1 MAPRKSSCQV
11 MRTIFPSI
19 RDKPVFALDFSITY
33 VGIIFLGLSIAGTEL
48 FKLYPENKL
57 EILLIRVIHTIFMFA
72 LVYLTQST
80 LRARKVSSTGYFG
93 LAVIGLWLAIP
104 SLLVRVLLMEE
115 FNLIVDS
122 QVAPY
127 FTEQFLIS
135 LGHAFFWL
143 PVSIILG
150 GQRNQIIEAFKEYE
164 KRLVISARK
173 NIRNSEDFY
182 ELKQDVDQT
191 FRNELIMHASQLLNS
206 LTFSDDKKL
215 SLKERNEI
223 MQRYLK
229 GNTLRDFS
237 QRLNQ
242 KSEGVESNSKFEQD
256 MRSLNLIRKQF
267 NILYN
272 FTARKAP
279 VPAWVYTLLT
289 FALLLPNYINFF
301 SLRQV
306 LITLPALLV
315 IQLIAIQINK
325 TLRQG
330 GKYAILQTNFLTLL
344 IGLLPFIEMILFST
358 FVPDLTEKFP
368 IAIIGVFYPLV
379 FYVYMRFIQIIQ
391 PAAIKAIKGDEIYAS
406 TSLKEAISNIVKGEF
421 KQSMSHQWA
430 TFIHGK
436 ILTRLAAT
444 SLKLEQAVTNNDNK
458 SFEVGLADIAL
469 VLSEPTR
476 EFEQKAVDLKTEISS
491 RLDPWEGLIS
501 IKIKIDHALAD
512 ISNER
517 VKDLGEVI
525 EEIISNS
532 VRHGGSQNI
541 SINITSTIH
550 PDIHVQIE
558 DDAVNPLPSVPSRIG
573 LGTKIL
579 NLVSDGRWSI
589 SHVDAKTTVKL
600 TMSLLEAEVR

>member
-1 MAPRKSSCQV
+1 
-11 MRTIFPSI
+11 MRTIFPPLKN
-19 RDKPVFALDFSITY
+19 KPVFALDFSLTY

-57 EILLIRVIHTIFMFA
+57 EIVVIRLIHTIFMFA
-72 LVYLTQST
+72 LVYLTQSI
-80 LRARKVSSTGYFG
+80 LRARKVRTTGYFG
-93 LAVIGLWLAIP
+93 LAGIGLWLAIP
-104 SLLVRVLLMEE
+104 TLLVRVLLMEE

-135 LGHAFFWL
+135 LGHAFFWI
-143 PVSIILG
+143 PVAIILG
-150 GQRNQIIEAFKEYE
+150 GQRNKIIEAFKEYE
-164 KRLVISARK
+164 KRLVVSARK
-173 NIRNSEDFY
+173 SIRNSEDFY
-182 ELKQDVDQT
+182 ELKKDVDQT
-191 FRNELIMHASQLLNS
+191 FRDELIMHASQLLNS

-223 MQRYLK
+223 LQRYLK
-229 GNTLRDFS
+229 GNTLREFS

-242 KSEGVESNSKFEQD
+242 KSEAVESNSKFEQD

-289 FALLLPNYINFF
+289 FALMLPNYINFF
-301 SLRQV
+301 SLRQT

-315 IQLIAIQINK
+315 IQLIAMQINK
-325 TLRQG
+325 VLHQG

-344 IGLLPFIEMILFST
+344 IGFVPFFEMILFT
-358 FVPDLTEKFP
+358 RFLPNLTEKFP
-368 IAIIGVFYPLV
+368 LVIIGFFYPLG

-391 PAAIKAIKGDEIYAS
+391 PAAINAIKGDEIYAS
-406 TSLKEAISNIVKGEF
+406 TSLKEAISNIVKDEF

-444 SLKLEQAVTNNDNK
+444 SLKLEQAVTNSDAT
-458 SFEVGLADIAL
+458 SFDVGLKDITS
-469 VLSEPTR
+469 VLSDPTR
-476 EFEQKAVDLKTEISS
+476 EFEQKTVDLKTEISS
-491 RLDPWEGLIS
+491 RLDPWEGLIA
-501 IKIKIDHALAD
+501 IKIKIDPALAD

-517 VKDLGEVI
+517 VKDLGEAI

-541 SINITSTIH
+541 SIDITSLAH
-550 PDIHVQIE
+550 PDIQVSIE
-558 DDAVNPLPSVPSRIG
+558 DDAVNPLPSVPSRVG

-589 SHVDAKTTVKL
+589 SRNGAKTTVKL
-600 TMSLLEAEVR
+600 TMALLV

>member
-1 MAPRKSSCQV
+1 

-48 FKLYPENKL
+48 FKLYPDNKL

-80 LRARKVSSTGYFG
+80 LRARKISTTGYFG

-115 FNLIVDS
+115 FNLIADS

-135 LGHAFFWL
+135 LGLAFFWI
-143 PVSIILG
+143 PVAIILG
-150 GQRNQIIEAFKEYE
+150 GQRSKIIVAFKEYE
-164 KRLVISARK
+164 KRLVITARK
-173 NIRNSEDFY
+173 NIRNSEEFND
-182 ELKQDVDQT
+182 LKKDVDQT
-191 FRNELIMHASQLLNS
+191 FRNELIMNASQLLNS

-223 MQRYLK
+223 MQRCLK

-237 QRLNQ
+237 RRLNQ
-242 KSEGVESNSKFEQD
+242 QSEVMVSNSKFEQD
-256 MRSLNLIRKQF
+256 MRSLNLISKQF

-279 VPAWVYTLLT
+279 VPARVYTLLT

-301 SLRQV
+301 SLLQV
-306 LITLPALLV
+306 LITLPGLLV

-325 TLRQG
+325 TLRHG

-344 IGLLPFIEMILFST
+344 IGLLPFIEMILLST
-358 FVPDLTEKFP
+358 LVPDLTEKFP
-368 IAIIGVFYPLV
+368 IAIIAVFYPLS
-379 FYVYMRFIQIIQ
+379 FYVYMRFIQITQ
-391 PAAIKAIKGDEIYAS
+391 PEAINAIKGDEIYAS
-406 TSLKEAISNIVKGEF
+406 SSLKEAISNIVKDEF

-430 TFIHGK
+430 TFVHGK

-444 SLKLEQAVTNNDNK
+444 SLKLEQAVTHNDNNT
-458 SFEVGLADIAL
+458 FDVGLKNIIS
-469 VLSEPTR
+469 VLSDPTR
-476 EFEQKAVDLKTEISS
+476 EFEQITFDLKTEISS
-491 RLDPWEGLIS
+491 RLDPWEGLIA
-501 IKIKIDHALAD
+501 ITIKIDPVLAD

-517 VKDLGEVI
+517 VHDLGEVI

-532 VRHGGSQNI
+532 VRHGGSQSI
-541 SINITSTIH
+541 SINITSGNH
-550 PDIHVQIE
+550 PDIKVKIE
-558 DDAVNPLPSVPSRIG
+558 DDAVNPLPLFPTRIG

-589 SHVDAKTTVKL
+589 SRDGGKTTVNL
-600 TMSLLEAEVR
+600 TMALLERQVSNHSGN

>member
-1 MAPRKSSCQV
+1 

-57 EILLIRVIHTIFMFA
+57 EILLIRVLHTIFIFA
-72 LVYLTQST
+72 LVYLTQLT

-135 LGHAFFWL
+135 LGHAFFWI

-173 NIRNSEDFY
+173 DIRNSEDFY

-191 FRNELIMHASQLLNS
+191 FRNELIMQASQLLNS

-444 SLKLEQAVTNNDNK
+444 SLKLEQAVTNNDTN
-458 SFEVGLADIAL
+458 SFEIGLADIAL

-517 VKDLGEVI
+517 VKHLGEVI

-600 TMSLLEAEVR
+600 TMSLLESEVK

>member
-1 MAPRKSSCQV
+1 

-48 FKLYPENKL
+48 FKLYPDNKL
-57 EILLIRVIHTIFMFA
+57 EILLIRIIHTIFMFA
-72 LVYLTQST
+72 LVFLTQSI
-80 LRARKVSSTGYFG
+80 LRAKKVSTTGYFG

-104 SLLVRVLLMEE
+104 SLLVRVLLMEV

-127 FTEQFLIS
+127 FTKQFLIS
-135 LGHAFFWL
+135 LLHAFFWI
-143 PVSIILG
+143 PTSIILG
-150 GQRNQIIEAFKEYE
+150 GQRNMIIEAFKEYE
-164 KRLVISARK
+164 KRLVVSARK
-173 NIRNSEDFY
+173 NIRNSKDFY
-182 ELKQDVDQT
+182 DLKKDVDQT
-191 FRNELIMHASQLLNS
+191 FRDELIMHASQLLNS

-229 GNTLRDFS
+229 GNTLREFS

-242 KSEGVESNSKFEQD
+242 KSETVKSNSKFEQD

-279 VPAWVYTLLT
+279 VPAWIYTLLT
-289 FALLLPNYINFF
+289 FVLTLPNYINFF

-315 IQLIAIQINK
+315 IQLIALQINK
-325 TLRQG
+325 VLRKG

-344 IGLLPFIEMILFST
+344 IGFVPLFEMILFT
-358 FVPDLTEKFP
+358 GFLPDLTEKFP
-368 IAIIGVFYPLV
+368 LVIIGFFYPLA

-391 PAAIKAIKGDEIYAS
+391 PAAINAIKDDEIYAS

-444 SLKLEQAVTNNDNK
+444 SLKLEQAATNSDTT
-458 SFEVGLADIAL
+458 SFDVGLKDITS
-469 VLSEPTR
+469 VLSDPTR
-476 EFEQKAVDLKTEISS
+476 EFEQKTVHLKTEISS
-491 RLDPWEGLIS
+491 RLDPWEGLIA
-501 IKIKIDHALAD
+501 IKIKIDPALAD

-541 SINITSTIH
+541 SIDITSITH
-550 PDIHVQIE
+550 PDIQVSIE
-558 DDAVNPLPSVPSRIG
+558 DDAVNPLPSVPSRVG

-589 SHVDAKTTVKL
+589 SRNGAKTTVKL
-600 TMSLLEAEVR
+600 TMALLDKEVR

>member
-1 MAPRKSSCQV
+1 

-72 LVYLTQST
+72 LVYLTQSI

-115 FNLIVDS
+115 FNFIADS

-127 FTEQFLIS
+127 LTEQFLIS
-135 LGHAFFWL
+135 LGLAFFWI

-173 NIRNSEDFY
+173 NIRNSQDFY

-215 SLKERNEI
+215 SLKERNET

-325 TLRQG
+325 TLRHG

-368 IAIIGVFYPLV
+368 IAIIGVFYPLT

-391 PAAIKAIKGDEIYAS
+391 PAAINAIKGDEIYAS
-406 TSLKEAISNIVKGEF
+406 TSLKETISNIVKGEF

-600 TMSLLEAEVR
+600 TMSLLESEVK

>member
-1 MAPRKSSCQV
+1 MHA
-11 MRTIFPSI
+11 IFPSI
-19 RDKPVFALDFSITY
+19 RDKPVFALNFSVTY

-48 FKLYPENKL
+48 FKIYPENKL
-57 EILLIRVIHTIFMFA
+57 EIVLIRLIHTIFMFA

-80 LRARKVSSTGYFG
+80 LQARKISTTGYFG

-104 SLLVRVLLMEE
+104 SLLVRVLLMEK
-115 FNLIVDS
+115 FNLITDN

-135 LGHAFFWL
+135 LGHAFFWI
-143 PVSIILG
+143 PVAIILG
-150 GQRNQIIEAFKEYE
+150 GQRDKIIEAFKEYE
-164 KRLVISARK
+164 KRLVINARK
-173 NIRNSEDFY
+173 SIRNSEDFY
-182 ELKQDVDQT
+182 ELKKDVDQT
-191 FRNELIMHASQLLNS
+191 FREELRLHSSQLLNS

-229 GNTLRDFS
+229 GNTLREFS
-237 QRLNQ
+237 KRLNQ
-242 KSEGVESNSKFEQD
+242 KSEAVDTNSKFEQD

-289 FALLLPNYINFF
+289 FALMLPNYINFF

-306 LITLPALLV
+306 LLTLPAFLV

-325 TLRQG
+325 VLRQG
-330 GKYAILQTNFLTLL
+330 SKYAILQTNFLTLL
-344 IGLLPFIEMILFST
+344 IGLMPLIEMILFT
-358 FVPDLTEKFP
+358 IFLPDLTEKFP
-368 IAIIGVFYPLV
+368 FVIIGVFYPLG

-391 PAAIKAIKGDEIYAS
+391 PEAINAIEGDEIRAS
-406 TSLKEAISNIVKGEF
+406 ASLNEAISSVVKNEF

-444 SLKLEQAVTNNDNK
+444 SLKLEQTVSNNDAG
-458 SFEVGLADIAL
+458 SFEACLKNIES
-469 VLSEPTR
+469 VLEDPTR
-476 EFEQKAVDLKTEISS
+476 EFEQNLVDLKSEISS

-501 IKIKIDHALAD
+501 IKFSIDPALENV
-512 ISNER
+512 SNER
-517 VKDLGEVI
+517 VHDLGEAI

-532 VRHGGSQNI
+532 VRHGASQNI
-541 SINITSTIH
+541 SISITLVAH
-550 PDIHVQIE
+550 PDVQVHVE
-558 DDAVNPLPSVPSRIG
+558 DDAINPPPPVSTRIG

-589 SHVDAKTTVKL
+589 SRVNAKTIVEL
-600 TMSLLEAEVR
+600 TMSLF

>member
-115 FNLIVDS
+115 FNLIADS

-127 FTEQFLIS
+127 LTEQFLIS
-135 LGHAFFWL
+135 LGHAFFWI

-306 LITLPALLV
+306 LMTLPALLV

-368 IAIIGVFYPLV
+368 IAIIGVFYPLG

-444 SLKLEQAVTNNDNK
+444 SLKLEQAVTNNDTN
-458 SFEVGLADIAL
+458 SFEIGLADIAL

-476 EFEQKAVDLKTEISS
+476 EFEQKAVDLTTEISS

-600 TMSLLEAEVR
+600 TMSLLESEVK